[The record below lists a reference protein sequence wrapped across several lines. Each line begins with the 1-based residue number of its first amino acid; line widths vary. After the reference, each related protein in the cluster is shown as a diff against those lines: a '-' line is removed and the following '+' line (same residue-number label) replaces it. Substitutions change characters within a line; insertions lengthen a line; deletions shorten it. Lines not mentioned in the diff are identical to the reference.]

1 MAEAYA
7 ATLKPASAGRDFLR
21 AFLSFTAGADIPPGS
36 SSTPAA
42 TPSKKQQVSSP
53 NIQVM
58 SPAGGGPRPPSGGM
72 PIRMARPP
80 ANHSRE
86 GSLPRQSEDR
96 PKSAPR
102 PRRRVG
108 GGDGED
114 AARPHTAPLHRGG
127 RDRRR
132 GRGDGGWD
140 AGGWYGEGWAG
151 WEEAGGGQGGMEGW
165 GEIWRDI
172 GGRGGMPSYRM
183 DAERQGS
190 SSKSSTGTGSYAEDL
205 DDDLGEDMWGLE
217 GEGAADGAGRGSSPS
232 VKSWLSYDEPDD
244 AA

>member
-21 AFLSFTAGADIPPGS
+21 AFLSFTAGTDISPGS

-42 TPSKKQQVSSP
+42 TPSKKQQAASP

-80 ANHSRE
+80 ANHSKE
-86 GSLPRQSEDR
+86 GSLPRPADR
-96 PKSAPR
+96 PESAPR
-102 PRRRVG
+102 PPRRASG
-108 GGDGED
+108 CDGEN

-151 WEEAGGGQGGMEGW
+151 WEEAGGGRGGMEGW

-172 GGRGGMPSYRM
+172 GGVGGVPCYRM
-183 DAERQGS
+183 DAERVGS
-190 SSKSSTGTGSYAEDL
+190 SSKSSTGTGSHAEDA
-205 DDDLGEDMWGLE
+205 DGDRIGDMWGVE
-217 GEGAADGAGRGSSPS
+217 GEGVAAGAGRGSSPS
-232 VKSWLSYDEPDD
+232 VKSWLSYDESDD
-244 AA
+244 TA